1 MKASTQKWQEGIGV
15 ALTTEAAVR
24 QFQRANGL
32 VADGIVGPRSW
43 AALLD

>member
-1 MKASTQKWQEGIGV
+1 MPIDRPEIVEGV
-15 ALTTEAAVR
+15 LVEADALAGR

-32 VADGIVGPRSW
+32 VADGIIGSRSW